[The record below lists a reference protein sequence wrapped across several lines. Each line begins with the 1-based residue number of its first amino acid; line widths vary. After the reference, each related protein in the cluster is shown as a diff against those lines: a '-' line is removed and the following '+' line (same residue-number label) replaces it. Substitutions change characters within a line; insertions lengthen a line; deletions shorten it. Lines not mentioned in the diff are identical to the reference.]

1 MTSTPFPDNSSI
13 DSRLFDLM
21 VKQAT
26 EGLSETEQ
34 QELQHLSGD
43 FPGEPERIEL
53 TVAATELAMNE
64 HFATDQ
70 ASPVVP
76 DSLRQRLNQDAERF
90 FSAQS
95 NHAVSSSSD
104 VTSQPGASGGSR
116 LTPVSTVG
124 RPVSKRE
131 ILAMVIAAACLLL
144 VFTGLNPMAWDVTGG
159 SKVAATPQQRLDA
172 LLASAPDDLIRLDWI
187 PVHDSNVT
195 GQVVWSDQQQSGF
208 MVFKDLDA
216 NDPQQLQY
224 QLWVFDT
231 DEGQK
236 YPVDG
241 GVFDIANADQ
251 RSVIPIDARIPVDK
265 AVQFAITVERP
276 GGVVV
281 SDRETIPALA
291 KLNP

>member
-1 MTSTPFPDNSSI
+1 MTSTPFPDKSPI

-34 QELQHLSGD
+34 RELQQLSGD
-43 FPGEPERIEL
+43 YPGEPERIEL

-64 HFATDQ
+64 QFGADQ

-90 FSAQS
+90 FSAPS
-95 NHAVSSSSD
+95 NHTGGKSLDS
-104 VTSQPGASGGSR
+104 TGQPGASGGSR
-116 LTPVSTVG
+116 LTPVSTIG
-124 RPVSKRE
+124 RPVTKRE
-131 ILAMVIAAACLLL
+131 ILAIVIAAACLLL

-159 SKVAATPQQRLDA
+159 SKVAATPQQRLNA
-172 LLASAPDDLIRLDWI
+172 LLASPPDDLIRLDWI
-187 PVHDSNVT
+187 PVNDANVS
-195 GQVVWSDQQQSGF
+195 GQVVWSDQQQTGF

-216 NDPQQLQY
+216 NDPRQRQY

-231 DEGQK
+231 DEDQK

-241 GVFDIANADQ
+241 GVFNIANAGQ

-281 SDRETIPALA
+281 SERETIPALA